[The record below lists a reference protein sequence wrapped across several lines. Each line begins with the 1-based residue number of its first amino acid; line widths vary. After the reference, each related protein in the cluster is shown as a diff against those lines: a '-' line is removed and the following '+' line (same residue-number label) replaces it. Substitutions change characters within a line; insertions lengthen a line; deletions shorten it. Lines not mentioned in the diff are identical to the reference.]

1 MIELVTN
8 YGDIILQG
16 LAATVGLVVTGFAVG
31 GLIGIGMAFGL
42 IAERRVVRWPIRA
55 WVDIIRN
62 TPFLIQVMLLFAALG
77 VMRIRVDPVLV
88 GGISVAIYTSPYMAE
103 IVRGAL
109 KSVAEGQWEAARSLG
124 LRPLRTFRSV
134 IFPQLLPSALPA
146 SVNLLATVTKESAF
160 LSAASVAELT
170 YAGQVVIAQ
179 TFAVFEV
186 WAIIAV
192 LYLAVVLLVLGLA
205 QRLER
210 DLAWSYSALSTA
222 PIRTANP

>member
-1 MIELVTN
+1 MIELLAN
-8 YGDIILQG
+8 YGDVILKG
-16 LAATVGLVVTGFAVG
+16 LAATVGLVLSGFVVG
-31 GLIGIGMAFGL
+31 GLAGAGLAFALIG
-42 IAERRVVRWPIRA
+42 ERRFVRWPVRA
-55 WVDIIRN
+55 WVDVIRN

-88 GGISVAIYTSPYMAE
+88 GAISVALYTSAYMAE

-109 KSVAEGQWEAARSLG
+109 KSVPEGQWEAARALG

-134 IFPQLLPSALPA
+134 IYPQLLPFALPA

-192 LYLAVVLLVLGLA
+192 LYLGIVLLVLALA
-205 QRLER
+205 RRLEH
-210 DLAWSYSALSTA
+210 DLAWSYSPPSTA
-222 PIRTANP
+222 RLRTSNP